1 MGWISGYYSRKS
13 LIRQLT
19 TDSEYGGTTRR
30 CLKKVTKG
38 NILWSV
44 WEIAA
49 PGVASHRYIGY
60 DIMQRFKGEGWGV
73 KSLDESCGPSHYT
86 CPLTFFTDVPEP
98 PNDYAARW
106 RATIKEQA
114 AGRRGFKPEGWIK
127 LKSNCKPLF
136 VRCRSVRPFRCYG
149 YRITRRLLER
159 PVPELDEL
167 LAKMDTAFG
176 AFGRNSWH
184 DMDPDVE
191 TRTKMLAFAE
201 ANPFPVDRKFFE
213 CECVTPALTEAW
225 FPLEREAA

>member
-1 MGWISGYYSRKS
+1 
-13 LIRQLT
+13 
-19 TDSEYGGTTRR
+19 
-30 CLKKVTKG
+30 
-38 NILWSV
+38 
-44 WEIAA
+44 
-49 PGVASHRYIGY
+49 VASHRYIGY

-184 DMDPDVE
+184 DMDPDAE
-191 TRTKMLAFAE
+191 TRAKMLAFAE

>member
-19 TDSEYGGTTRR
+19 TDSEHGGSTRR

-136 VRCRSVRPFRCYG
+136 
-149 YRITRRLLER
+149 E
-159 PVPELDEL
+159 
-167 LAKMDTAFG
+167 
-176 AFGRNSWH
+176 
-184 DMDPDVE
+184 
-191 TRTKMLAFAE
+191 
-201 ANPFPVDRKFFE
+201 
-213 CECVTPALTEAW
+213 
-225 FPLEREAA
+225 